1 MQARNLGTGQSHCTQ
16 SYFSVSSLLPLN
28 IECATLQLTLHTQD
42 SPKLIVS
49 HSEER
54 WRETLPPHT
63 PPRHTE
69 PFGTQLQGGCA
80 GQAGER
86 SPAQHFSKAAV

>member
-42 SPKLIVS
+42 SPKLN
-49 HSEER
+49 
-54 WRETLPPHT
+54 REPLGGEVEGDTAPTHT
-63 PPRHTE
+63 
-69 PFGTQLQGGCA
+69 
-80 GQAGER
+80 
-86 SPAQHFSKAAV
+86 S